1 MTEDEGAS
9 ARWRRAAFPL
19 STADSTQRPL
29 PLSPTPWSTARLD
42 TVMLYK
48 PQSLGTAV
56 FHRGSLTAHWKLPRC
71 NRSMSAAPPS
81 TVRLCHRSFACWLA
95 RSVRPI
101 RPLSL
106 PFHITP
112 PHNKESQARSA
123 RKQQCPRQ
131 TSNSRCSDVPGRAL
145 ISGAI
150 GYATPSGPGPGT
162 QGWCFSSTSCAPLV
176 MRSSREEAP
185 RGALTKAPWPWETT
199 WKPATH
205 QAATSATPSFRQSG
219 AAVTPGHQAHQTP
232 CRAMIGPLPQPKIA
246 PPAATTLD
254 EWWLQPCGRLT
265 CGARLPASRFV
276 PAIRILSQFCTFH
289 ECDGDA
295 LAPSLQDCGS
305 CRDLVRTASRCCPAL
320 QLSSL
325 AHRCTTWV
333 AWARQQRSSPAQ
345 RSNSRAAQLP

>member
-1 MTEDEGAS
+1 
-9 ARWRRAAFPL
+9 
-19 STADSTQRPL
+19 
-29 PLSPTPWSTARLD
+29 
-42 TVMLYK
+42 MLYK
-48 PQSLGTAV
+48 PHSLGPAV

-131 TSNSRCSDVPGRAL
+131 TSNSRCSDAPGRAL

-162 QGWCFSSTSCAPLV
+162 QGWRFSSTSCAPLV

-265 CGARLPASRFV
+265 CGARLPHALCPPFAFS
-276 PAIRILSQFCTFH
+276 LSF
-289 ECDGDA
+289 A
-295 LAPSLQDCGS
+295 LSMNVMGMRLLLLC
-305 CRDLVRTASRCCPAL
+305 RTAVLAATSSAQQAGAAL
-320 QLSSL
+320 PCNC
-325 AHRCTTWV
+325 HRLRIV
-333 AWARQQRSSPAQ
+333 ARLGWLGRGNSGPVQHNAATAEQRSSHK
-345 RSNSRAAQLP
+345 SRAHGTQCNTARRIKNRLGP